1 MMKAPLL
8 DATVPENK
16 LADWIHAHTMRVHQ
30 FLDDQVRR
38 QMLHHALPL
47 RVQPE
52 YVRSLQ

>member
-52 YVRSLQ
+52 YMRSLQ